1 MSTVSIKV
9 NESKLMQN
17 LGYAF
22 SNSTTVLSETMQN
35 SRRSGADEI
44 RFYFEENENVL
55 TIIDN
60 GNGIIDMQKLLS
72 LADSGWSDEIVK
84 KDRPFGMGWFSVLY
98 ASPHIRVESMG
109 QAIDF
114 YSEDALAFSQIEV
127 KSINHGFVGT
137 ILELKGFKLGSGIQN
152 VSSLLEAV
160 LENTLKVFQFVSI

>member
-60 GNGIIDMQKLLS
+60 GT
-72 LADSGWSDEIVK
+72 
-84 KDRPFGMGWFSVLY
+84 VL
-98 ASPHIRVESMG
+98 
-109 QAIDF
+109 
-114 YSEDALAFSQIEV
+114 
-127 KSINHGFVGT
+127 
-137 ILELKGFKLGSGIQN
+137 
-152 VSSLLEAV
+152 
-160 LENTLKVFQFVSI
+160 